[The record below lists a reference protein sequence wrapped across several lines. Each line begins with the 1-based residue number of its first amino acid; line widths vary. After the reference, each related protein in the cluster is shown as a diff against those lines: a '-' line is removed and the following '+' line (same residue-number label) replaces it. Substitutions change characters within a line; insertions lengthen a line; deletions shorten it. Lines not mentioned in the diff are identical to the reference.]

1 MNYEEEIKRLR
12 RLNMKMYMTMANII
26 NILNERESEELL
38 MKNLNNIKR
47 EIIIDEEIKKEE
59 LIINEL
65 KEKVNYLM
73 IKQKEREAN
82 VAKFFVYDST
92 DSE

>member
-1 MNYEEEIKRLR
+1 MDQEID
-12 RLNMKMYMTMANII
+12 
-26 NILNERESEELL
+26 
-38 MKNLNNIKR
+38 NL
-47 EIIIDEEIKKEE
+47 KKE
-59 LIINEL
+59 LIKL
-65 KEKVNYLM
+65 KKDIEYLM